1 MQWQAPKIPVIPQQ
15 DGGEQRQEN
24 YPEPQ
29 NPRNQ
34 PGLSQHVHQQNQ
46 NGTCLIKVKKGEPF
60 SEVVPHHRESSD
72 IHTGNKSS
80 IIKMGKGGKHFSKK
94 STILI
99 ISMGSFHTQNACL
112 YKVCTNI
119 QSGVIY

>member
-34 PGLSQHVHQQNQ
+34 PGLSLHVHQENQ
-46 NGTCLIKVKKGEPF
+46 NRTCLIKVKKGEPF
-60 SEVVPHHRESSD
+60 SEKWYPTTVNQVTY
-72 IHTGNKSS
+72 IHEINLQLLKWAKEVS
-80 IIKMGKGGKHFSKK
+80 ISQKK
-94 STILI
+94 YYINYSHGFIPYTECML
-99 ISMGSFHTQNACL
+99 T
-112 YKVCTNI
+112 
-119 QSGVIY
+119 